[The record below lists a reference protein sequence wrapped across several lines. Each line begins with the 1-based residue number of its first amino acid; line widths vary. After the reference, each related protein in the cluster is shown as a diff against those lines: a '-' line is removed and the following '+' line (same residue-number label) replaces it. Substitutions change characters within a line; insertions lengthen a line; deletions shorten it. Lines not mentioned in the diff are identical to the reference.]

1 MTLREWNES
10 DQARVYST
18 RWFADTKGGFGGKG
32 MTAYGDCSN
41 CEIMKFEYD
50 ANGHPTLWLWDFIWG
65 ICPEP
70 NTSTKDRMLRHLQAL
85 LSAYMGEVQKF
96 GRDDRIVQKKMT
108 ELIGCKE
115 MVEALIGLPVNLGL
129 DGKVTVGF

>member
-10 DQARVYST
+10 DQATVCST
-18 RWFADTKGGFGGKG
+18 RWFADTKGGFGSKG
-32 MTAYGDCSN
+32 MTAYGDCMD
-41 CEIMKFEYD
+41 CEIMKIEYD
-50 ANGHPTLWLWDFIWG
+50 QKGHPTLWLWDFIWG

-70 NTSTKDRMLRHLQAL
+70 NTNTKDRMLRYLQAQ
-85 LSAYMGEVQKF
+85 LSEYKKEVALF
-96 GRDDRIVQKKMT
+96 GAGDRIVRKELT

-115 MVEALIGLPVNLGL
+115 MVEALFGMPINLGM